1 MTGTV
6 DDNLIERRRAEIEG
20 ARIAAFHEWW
30 RSEGNAELRK
40 SCACGWAHYIWDA
53 ALDSAVVE
61 LPSSVDA
68 EWAARLFEIDE
79 EDSGM
84 AIGIAS
90 CANGAISACRDAI
103 ERAGLR
109 VKS

>member
-1 MTGTV
+1 M
-6 DDNLIERRRAEIEG
+6 DDNLIERRRAEIES

-30 RSEGNAELRK
+30 RSEANAELRK

-53 ALDSAVVE
+53 ALDSAAVE
-61 LPSSVDA
+61 LPDVQ
-68 EWAARLFEIDE
+68 AATD
-79 EDSGM
+79 
-84 AIGIAS
+84 IAYFN
-90 CANGAISACRDAI
+90 ADVVDAI

>member
-1 MTGTV
+1 M
-6 DDNLIERRRAEIEG
+6 DDNLIERRRAEIES
-20 ARIAAFHEWW
+20 ARIAASHEWW
-30 RSEGNAELRK
+30 RSEANAELRK

-61 LPSSVDA
+61 LPVRA
-68 EWAARLFEIDE
+68 ECGGEALDL
-79 EDSGM
+79 
-84 AIGIAS
+84 
-90 CANGAISACRDAI
+90 CRDAI